1 MPLLTLLVALGV
13 VLAACTGDSAETTTT
28 SEATT
33 TTVDATADQA
43 LVLGRGEMPST
54 VPDDFPVPNQA
65 VIGATL
71 IDRTRGLTEVI
82 VTYPAQVEEVAA
94 YYATNLDVL
103 GYTVI
108 ASTGNDAEYLVEWE
122 RDDMTGEVFVEIG
135 GNGLSQGVLRF
146 VQPTEG

>member
-1 MPLLTLLVALGV
+1 
-13 VLAACTGDSAETTTT
+13 
-28 SEATT
+28 
-33 TTVDATADQA
+33 
-43 LVLGRGEMPST
+43 MPST